1 MKKQILYSVA
11 KLELIKHLNNLIL
24 NYFPNIQAIY
34 LFGSYG
40 TEEEWSDSDIDI
52 ALLLPHEEAKQ
63 IPSLYL
69 HPLHSHLTS
78 YFNKPVDL
86 INLRQVNVVL
96 RKEVIMAERLI
107 YCGDKYAVD
116 EFEMLTIS
124 FYLKLNEERKAILEE
139 FFQTKRAY
147 NV

>member
-1 MKKQILYSVA
+1 MNKLNITYNKKHINNIILT
-11 KLELIKHLNNLIL
+11 
-24 NYFPNIQAIY
+24 YFPNIQAIY

-40 TEEEWSDSDIDI
+40 TEDEWSNSDIDI

-69 HPLHSHLTS
+69 HPLHSNLTN
-78 YFNKPVDL
+78 YFKKPVDL

-96 RKEVIMAERLI
+96 RKEIIMAERLI
-107 YCGDKYAVD
+107 YCADKYIVD

-124 FYLKLNEERKAILEE
+124 FYLKLNEERKAILED
-139 FFQTKRAY
+139 FFHTKRAY
-147 NV
+147 NL

>member
-1 MKKQILYSVA
+1 MTYNT
-11 KLELIKHLNNLIL
+11 KHINNIIL
-24 NYFPNIQAIY
+24 NSFPNIQAIY

-40 TEEEWSDSDIDI
+40 TEDEWFNSDIDI

-63 IPSLYL
+63 ISSLYL
-69 HPLHSHLTS
+69 HPLHSNLTS
-78 YFNKPVDL
+78 YFNKTVDL

-107 YCGDKYAVD
+107 YCADQYAVD

-124 FYLKLNEERKAILEE
+124 FYLKLNEERKAILQD

-147 NV
+147 DI

>member
-1 MKKQILYSVA
+1 MKYNT
-11 KLELIKHLNNLIL
+11 KHINNRIL

-40 TEEEWSDSDIDI
+40 TEDEWFNSDIDI

-69 HPLHSHLTS
+69 HPVHSNLTN
-78 YFNKPVDL
+78 YFNKTVDL

-107 YCGDKYAVD
+107 YSGDQYAVD

-124 FYLKLNEERKAILEE
+124 FYLKLNEERKAILED

-147 NV
+147 DI

>member
-1 MKKQILYSVA
+1 MTYNTKH
-11 KLELIKHLNNLIL
+11 IKNIIL

-40 TEEEWSDSDIDI
+40 TEDEWSNSDIDI
-52 ALLLPHEEAKQ
+52 ALLLAHEEAKQ
-63 IPSLYL
+63 ISSLYL
-69 HPLHSHLTS
+69 HPLHSNLTS

-107 YCGDKYAVD
+107 YCGDQYAVD

-124 FYLKLNEERKAILEE
+124 FYLKLNEERKAILQD

-147 NV
+147 DI

>member
-1 MKKQILYSVA
+1 MISN
-11 KLELIKHLNNLIL
+11 IKHIKNIIL

-40 TEEEWSDSDIDI
+40 TEDEWSNSDIDI

-63 IPSLYL
+63 ISSLYL
-69 HPLHSHLTS
+69 HPVHSNLTS
-78 YFNKPVDL
+78 YFNKAVDL

-96 RKEVIMAERLI
+96 RKEVIMAERII

-124 FYLKLNEERKAILEE
+124 FYLKLNEERKAILED

-147 NV
+147 DI